1 MDKRVAKL
9 EAELRKLRLNGRP
22 NDSNPGPSNRGAPR
36 GRGRGGRR
44 GRNNNP
50 RPNARG
56 LLPTGISGP
65 ARQVSQ
71 RGPGTGVVSITRKE
85 LFFTVKSTAGDTGSY
100 KACTPINFSW
110 LSGVAKAFE
119 RWRIKRLA
127 ITYHPLVAT
136 TTDGGFAMG
145 FDYGDK
151 TDLTKNA
158 LAHVMAQSPSIQV
171 PLYQTAVLRLPNNIM
186 SQKWYMIHSSNGTE
200 PSDAYPG
207 YLVWADT
214 LADANK
220 TLGTVW
226 VDYEIQFM
234 GTAAT

>member
-1 MDKRVAKL
+1 MDKRVARL
-9 EAELRKLRLNGRP
+9 EAELKKLRLNGRP
-22 NDSNPGPSNRGAPR
+22 SNSNPGPSNRGAPR

-44 GRNNNP
+44 GRNNTT
-50 RPNARG
+50 RANAGG
-56 LLPTGISGP
+56 LLPSGISGP

-71 RGPGTGVVSITRKE
+71 RGVGSGVVTINRKE
-85 LFFTVKSTAGDTGSY
+85 HFFTVKSTAGDTGSF
-100 KACTPINFSW
+100 KACTPLNFSW
-110 LSGVAKAFE
+110 LGNVAKSFE
-119 RWRIKRLA
+119 RWRIKRLI

-151 TDLTKNA
+151 ADLTKDA
-158 LAHVMAQSPSIQV
+158 LAHVMAQSPSVQV
-171 PLYQTAVLRLPNNIM
+171 PLYQTTTLRLPNTIM
-186 SQKWYMIHSSNGTE
+186 SQKWYMIHTNTGTE

-207 YLVWADT
+207 FLVWTDT

-234 GTAAT
+234 GTAAL